1 MSLQIIELLISEAV
15 IVSLMGLVGI
25 ARKKQGNSDQHHDQD
40 FLRIALSFVDPY
52 QTPITRKGAKCQ
64 K

>member
-1 MSLQIIELLISEAV
+1 MSIQIIELLVSEAV
-15 IVSLMGLVGI
+15 IASLKGLVGI
-25 ARKKQGNSDQHHDQD
+25 ARKKQCNSDQHQDQD

-64 K
+64 R